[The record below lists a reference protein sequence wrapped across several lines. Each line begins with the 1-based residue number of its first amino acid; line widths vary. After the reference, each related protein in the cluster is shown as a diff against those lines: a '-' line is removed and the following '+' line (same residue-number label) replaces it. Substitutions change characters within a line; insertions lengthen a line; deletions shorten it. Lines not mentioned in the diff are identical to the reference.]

1 MLRAAQP
8 LAGPA
13 WAPCVNLLGALSRPI
28 LSGACA
34 WGNTGAVAKG
44 EINMIAR
51 VALFIASL
59 LASVPAVAQ
68 SLSPEAARQLVTNK
82 QFVFTCVDGSRGL
95 GEIHDDGS
103 VIGAFQVS
111 GSGPVRSISLPPGT
125 LKVKGH
131 AVCASLRGLPFEPC
145 FNLSRTGE
153 QSFRGAVAGLD
164 SIAHCEFVRH

>member
-1 MLRAAQP
+1 MP
-8 LAGPA
+8 VGKY
-13 WAPCVNLLGALSRPI
+13 
-28 LSGACA
+28 GACP
-34 WGNTGAVAKG
+34 VAKG